1 MQWSTQTPLKA
12 TKFRKLISKS
22 IVQVRYQRPSLGA
35 GKSGKKNTH
44 HLSIHP
50 LFRVT
55 LFLYAM
61 HIRVQVIDMKEMLLH
76 KRIGL
81 FHVDVTQ
88 FQKDCLPFPEK
99 VLEAVGRHLPVIAA
113 KRNDVLLNVIKVST
127 CLTSSFWFFSAL
139 TPRFFVAVFSAVSC
153 HNCNNYCYS

>member
-1 MQWSTQTPLKA
+1 MPVNLK
-12 TKFRKLISKS
+12 
-22 IVQVRYQRPSLGA
+22 
-35 GKSGKKNTH
+35 KKNTM
-44 HLSIHP
+44 IHP
-50 LFRVT
+50 LLRAT

-61 HIRVQVIDMKEMLLH
+61 HIRVQVLDMKEMLLH

-81 FHVDVTQ
+81 FHLDVTQ

-127 CLTSSFWFFSAL
+127 CLTSSFCFSSAH
-139 TPRFFVAVFSAVSC
+139 AFSLPSFL
-153 HNCNNYCYS
+153 S